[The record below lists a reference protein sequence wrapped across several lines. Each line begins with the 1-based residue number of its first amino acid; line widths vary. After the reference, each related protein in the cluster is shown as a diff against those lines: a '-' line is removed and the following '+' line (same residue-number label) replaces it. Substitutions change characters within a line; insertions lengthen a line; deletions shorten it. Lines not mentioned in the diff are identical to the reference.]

1 MRRCTSIV
9 LAILLV
15 LRVLLGDAM
24 AMGVAP
30 QPAPHMAADVAHPA
44 SHGAHDGHDCCSPAG
59 GEHAQHQADCTA
71 CGACHS
77 APGIPAWMPAPP
89 AAPGGAP
96 LPQRDARFASAPAA
110 QAIKPPIA

>member
-1 MRRCTSIV
+1 MRRCTSIF

-30 QPAPHMAADVAHPA
+30 QPAPHMAADMAHAA
-44 SHGAHDGHDCCSPAG
+44 SHGAHSGQDCCSP

-77 APGIPAWMPAPP
+77 APGILAWMPAPP
-89 AAPGGAP
+89 AAPGGAL